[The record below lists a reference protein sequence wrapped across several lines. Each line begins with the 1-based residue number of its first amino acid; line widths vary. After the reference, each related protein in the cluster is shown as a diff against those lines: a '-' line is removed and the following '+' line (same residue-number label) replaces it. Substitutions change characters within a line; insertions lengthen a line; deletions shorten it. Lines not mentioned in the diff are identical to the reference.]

1 MRQQLLP
8 DGLDDESYHD
18 PNRVALAVAAR
29 SGASQASGQRGEF
42 RRSQSYEEAFSPAW
56 AAESRQGTVL
66 SSTFSLVSTILGGG
80 VLSLPY
86 AFREAGLVWG
96 TFLLFGVAAAS
107 DFSAFTLVA
116 CSRRAGA
123 HTYEDVAFIAFGPK
137 GRLYTMILVIV
148 LCYLALIA
156 CKPLSFALYFCLS
169 SVARHTEQD
178 RPSASTAS
186 QIHAFNNLLACFI
199 FSFKLA
205 KSLSMCLSSLIFTLP
220 SSSPS
225 PRSTCAQTPS

>member
-8 DGLDDESYHD
+8 NGLDDESYHD
-18 PNRVALAVAAR
+18 PNRSASAVAAR
-29 SGASQASGQRGEF
+29 SGASHSGGLTNNGED
-42 RRSQSYEEAFSPAW
+42 RRTQSYEEAFLPAW

-96 TFLLFGVAAAS
+96 TFLLLGVAAAS

-137 GRLYTMILVIV
+137 GRLYTMVLVIV

-156 CKPLSFALYFCLS
+156 CKQLQNVPTS
-169 SVARHTEQD
+169 SL
-178 RPSASTAS
+178 PSAMRA
-186 QIHAFNNLLACFI
+186 
-199 FSFKLA
+199 
-205 KSLSMCLSSLIFTLP
+205 
-220 SSSPS
+220 
-225 PRSTCAQTPS
+225 